1 MPTTTDTYPLSWS
14 HRLALLVR
22 IWLTYAAAGLVLRRR
37 GLAAAVERLG
47 MRRAERSYPVAL
59 VSRAVSRGLRIGPW
73 EPRCLHRSLVLYT
86 LLREQGEAAELV
98 IGIPAAARTSDAH
111 AWVELGGRDVGP
123 RPGSLGAT
131 ELTRY
136 PRSPVSESSA
146 GQGRG

>member
-1 MPTTTDTYPLSWS
+1 
-14 HRLALLVR
+14 
-22 IWLTYAAAGLVLRRR
+22 
-37 GLAAAVERLG
+37 
-47 MRRAERSYPVAL
+47 
-59 VSRAVSRGLRIGPW
+59 
-73 EPRCLHRSLVLYT
+73 VLYT

-136 PRSPVSESSA
+136 QRSPVTGSSA